1 MPHPLFLT
9 VFQIRND
16 PNTVDTEIKE
26 VTETRREVLVTFSPE
41 DIAKEEKQILGDF
54 SRHAK
59 IPGFRPGKAPEH
71 LLRKRFGKDIKEE
84 LKRKILQSGYQK
96 MQEEEDLKILNLVE
110 VDDPDLDSEDP
121 AVMKLVVDIKPS
133 FTVPDYKGMALER
146 DPADVTDEEI
156 EQAIDMTR
164 SQHASFDKVDRA
176 AEKSDYVRCSYEGK
190 VDGEPIAEQ
199 VSERPM
205 YGSQKSTW
213 EEAGAEDAPGIS
225 EIAAALVG
233 MKEGD
238 TKTVDASFG
247 EDHEVEFLR
256 GKTVSYDLE
265 VLEVR
270 ERKLP
275 EIDEAFLKTVN
286 AESEEKFREQTT
298 ETLKAQKEQA
308 GQNQLRQAA
317 TEKLSGMVDF
327 PIPESI
333 LSAETNQI
341 LSNHMS
347 RQMQQGASQEDFEK
361 NREALFASANQ
372 EAEKKV
378 KLDLI
383 LDDIADAE
391 KVEVSE
397 EDMSNFLYSYAM
409 QTRRSPDEIVK
420 ELQKDRG
427 RVMDIQRN
435 IRRSKAV
442 GKVIEYAE
450 VSETASKS

>member
-1 MPHPLFLT
+1 MD
-9 VFQIRND
+9 I
-16 PNTVDTEIKE
+16 EIKE
-26 VTETRREVLVTFSPE
+26 VTETRREVLVTFAPE
-41 DIAKEEKQILGDF
+41 DIAKEEKTILGEF
-54 SRHAK
+54 TRHAK

-71 LLRKRFGKDIKEE
+71 LLRKRYGKDIQEE
-84 LKRKILQSGYQK
+84 LKRKVLQAGYQK
-96 MQEEEDLKILNLVE
+96 MEKDGDLKILNLVE
-110 VDDPDLDSEDP
+110 VDDPKLDGEEP

-133 FTVPDYKGMALER
+133 FTTPEYKGLALER
-146 DPADVTDEEI
+146 EPAEVTEEEI
-156 EQAIDMTR
+156 DQAIEMTR
-164 SQHASFDKVDRA
+164 AQRAEFNKVERA
-176 AEKSDYVRCSYEGK
+176 AEKTDYVRCSYVGK
-190 VDGEPIAEQ
+190 IDGEEIAEQ

-205 YGSQKSTW
+205 YGTQKSTW

-238 TKTVDASFG
+238 TKTVESTFAD
-247 EDHEVEFLR
+247 DHEVEFLQ

-275 EIDEAFLKTVN
+275 EMDEEFLKTLNV
-286 AESEEKFREQTT
+286 ETVEQLREQTT
-298 ETLKAQKEQA
+298 ESLKGQKEQA
-308 GQNQLRQAA
+308 GQNQLRQEA
-317 TEKLSGMVDF
+317 TKKLADMVDF
-327 PIPESI
+327 PVPESI
-333 LSAETNQI
+333 VAAETNQI
-341 LSNHMS
+341 LSNYMS

-361 NREALFASANQ
+361 NREALFASASE
-372 EAEKKV
+372 EANRKV

-391 KVEVSE
+391 KVEVTE

-427 RVMDIQRN
+427 RVVDIQRN

-442 GKVIEYAE
+442 GKVIESAE
-450 VSETASKS
+450 ITETAAKS